1 MSRPKVLI
9 PAALLGILCV
19 LVVAIVGV
27 GAGQASS
34 AGGASGSTILIA
46 DPGFSSPQAALQQ
59 FVSGMATGDFYSGGE
74 ACATA
79 SLAQHFN
86 WTVFYNYLDSWAT
99 DDALMPSQ
107 YEYWQQANAG
117 IVLGRCIS
125 TMQFMAMQIVAPHL
139 LDSLAGGVYT
149 GNPQHLAA
157 ELNPA
162 ELSELRVARFDQVR
176 FAGPALRNLRGECK
190 WEGGEQCA
198 SDLALLQV
206 GSSYWLVGPSFVEY
220 DGRWRIAS
228 VVGDAGALLAVS
240 SYGALAVSKAQYEAD
255 LAQVRHVAGGDS

>member
-1 MSRPKVLI
+1 MSRPRVLI
-9 PAALLGILCV
+9 PAALISILCV

-34 AGGASGSTILIA
+34 GGGASGNTIVIE

-59 FVSGMATGDFYSGGE
+59 LVNGVATGDIYSGGE

-86 WTVFYNYLDSWAT
+86 WTAFERYLGSWST
-99 DDALMPSQ
+99 DLGYMPSQ
-107 YEYWQQANAG
+107 YEYWQQGNAE
-117 IVLGRCIS
+117 LFLDRCIS
-125 TMQFMAMQIVAPHL
+125 TMRFMAMQIVAPQVL
-139 LDSLAGGVYT
+139 GLVGGVYI
-149 GNPQHLAA
+149 GKPQKLAA

-162 ELSELRVARFDQVR
+162 ELSKLRVARVDQVR
-176 FAGPALRNLRGECK
+176 FAGPALENLRGECK
-190 WEGGEQCA
+190 WEGGQECA
-198 SDLALLQV
+198 SDLALLQM

-228 VVGDAGALLAVS
+228 VVGDAGELLEVS
-240 SYGALAVSKAQYEAD
+240 GLYGALAVSKAQYETD
-255 LAQVRHVAGGDS
+255 LAQVRHVAGRDS